1 MVSGG
6 KLWGGWMLVVLT
18 LVVVVVVVVI
28 LGRESLRRGEDG
40 GSRGE
45 LSNSWH
51 QGLSERCMLR
61 L

>member
-18 LVVVVVVVVI
+18 LVVVVVMI

-51 QGLSERCMLR
+51 QGLSERCMFR

>member
-1 MVSGG
+1 
-6 KLWGGWMLVVLT
+6 MLVVLT
-18 LVVVVVVVVI
+18 LVVVVVI

-51 QGLSERCMLR
+51 QGLSERCMFR

>member
-18 LVVVVVVVVI
+18 LVVVVVI

>member
-1 MVSGG
+1 
-6 KLWGGWMLVVLT
+6 MLVVLT
-18 LVVVVVVVVI
+18 LVVVVVI

-51 QGLSERCMLR
+51 HGLSERCMLR

>member
-18 LVVVVVVVVI
+18 LVVVVVVVI

-51 QGLSERCMLR
+51 QGLSERCMFR

>member
-1 MVSGG
+1 
-6 KLWGGWMLVVLT
+6 MLVVLT
-18 LVVVVVVVVI
+18 LVVVVVVVI

>member
-6 KLWGGWMLVVLT
+6 KLGGGWMLVVLT
-18 LVVVVVVVVI
+18 LVVVVVVI

>member
-6 KLWGGWMLVVLT
+6 KLWRGWMLVVLT
-18 LVVVVVVVVI
+18 LVVVVLI

-51 QGLSERCMLR
+51 QGLSERCMFR

>member
-1 MVSGG
+1 
-6 KLWGGWMLVVLT
+6 MLVVLT
-18 LVVVVVVVVI
+18 LEVVVVVVVI

>member
-18 LVVVVVVVVI
+18 LVVVVVVI

>member
-1 MVSGG
+1 
-6 KLWGGWMLVVLT
+6 MLVVLT
-18 LVVVVVVVVI
+18 LVVVVI

-61 L
+61 LYNILFKKQA

>member
-1 MVSGG
+1 
-6 KLWGGWMLVVLT
+6 MLVVLT
-18 LVVVVVVVVI
+18 LVVVVVVI

-51 QGLSERCMLR
+51 QGLSERCMFR

>member
-1 MVSGG
+1 MV
-6 KLWGGWMLVVLT
+6 VVLT
-18 LVVVVVVVVI
+18 LVVVEVVI
-28 LGRESLRRGEDG
+28 LGKESLRRGEDG

-51 QGLSERCMLR
+51 QRLSERCMLR

>member
-1 MVSGG
+1 
-6 KLWGGWMLVVLT
+6 MLVVLT
-18 LVVVVVVVVI
+18 LVVVVVI

>member
-6 KLWGGWMLVVLT
+6 KLGGGWMLVVLT
-18 LVVVVVVVVI
+18 LVVVVVI